1 MGDALRRRDWSNSPL
16 GDIWPTALYLPVS
29 IALSSNQPMFIAWGG
44 DCLGIYNDA
53 CIPLIGGPARAEA
66 LPGRPVAEAFPE
78 IWGNL
83 SVCLGTVMQ
92 TGEPVQCKDQPITVQ
107 RADKTEHCI
116 YTFTLNPIRNEIGEV
131 EGVFAVLVDTTRD
144 TQLNPALESL
154 VESAPLAIVVFA
166 RDGRVRLWN
175 QGAERTFGWKAE
187 EVIGGLSP
195 TVPLEYLP
203 DFFDSLEEAAQG
215 TVYNRRASRQRKDG
229 TPIEISFS
237 TAALRNG
244 EGNLEGFVTMVAD
257 VTDQVHAEQGLKLLD
272 RANAALNA
280 SLDYEATLNALVVLA
295 VSSLADW
302 CVVNLL
308 EADGSINP
316 AALAHLDKTRE
327 PLLRQWIEE
336 APARLEDPDGTG
348 AVIRTGGAKLI
359 SRFME
364 VVDVHSPDI
373 RRMIEEIDCYSLM
386 MVPLKAN
393 DHIMGAVS
401 FARGRNAPPYTDY
414 DLSLAQ
420 DLANRAALA
429 IANAR
434 YFRQAETAVR
444 RTTQLQKVTSALSK
458 AVTPEEVAVVA
469 LEQGTQVLG
478 ATAGWFMVRAGQ
490 DTYQAIYGI
499 GHEPELMQKALYQ
512 PRPLTQGSPLTEA
525 IRLGQPQ
532 WIETLD
538 ERQRRFPVQSAEDTK
553 PGTWVTIPLVVKGE
567 SIGGI
572 GLTFPQF
579 GPVPE
584 EDRNFMMNVAE
595 QCAQA
600 LERARLYED
609 ERRARHRSDNILNS
623 ITDGFIALDHE
634 WRYTYVNPRAEQLL
648 RTPRERLLGSVIW
661 DIFPPQDDF
670 TRIVE
675 RNMRRAAAEDTTL
688 EFEGYST
695 RFGVWFAIRVFPAND
710 GVVAYFQD
718 ITERKRARQQEQFLA
733 DLSLA
738 LSGSLDLAAR
748 LENLTRAIAPEIAD
762 WCFVELVD
770 ETGNF
775 TQAAIH
781 HRDPARVEEA
791 RLWRQGYDGLS
802 RLKAL
807 REPLLIPTI
816 EAVQAGDEDRLQ
828 AWKRAGLQ
836 SILYLPLSAG
846 DTFLGLLM
854 LAVSAESGRR
864 YTADDLPFAA
874 EIARRASLA
883 IDNARLYQQAQAARA
898 AAEANAERVTR
909 LQAITANL
917 ASALTFEEVARVILE
932 QGVPALDADAGNIAL
947 LDETRQY
954 LGIISAVGY
963 PEEIVSPYRQFPATT
978 PSPLGDAVGSRKPV
992 WILSRDDW
1000 YARYDRQPGDPRHHM
1015 FAALP
1020 LLVNGQPIG
1029 GIGFSFETERAVSAE
1044 DRAFA
1049 TAVAEQCAQAIERAR
1064 LYEAE
1069 RRAREQAEFNANR
1082 VARLQTYTADL
1093 SNALTIEQV
1102 VAVTLRR
1109 LLPGVGAAGGNVM
1122 LLRDGMLEL
1131 VQTTGYTPT
1140 QIAGWT
1146 RFPITIPMALSD
1158 AVRSGQPQWVVSR
1171 DDWQARFHNPPLS
1184 QYQSWAAIPL
1194 KVEGRTV
1201 AALGLSFEHANS
1213 FPEADR
1219 LFIEAMAEQ
1228 CAQALERARLYEA
1241 ERRAQERQRFL
1252 AEASAELFRSLDY
1265 EVTLQKVSS
1274 LAVPRIADWCAIDI
1288 IQGDTFWMVGVDH
1301 PDPTMRELAYDM
1313 RRRWPPVVSEATFK
1327 PTLVPEITDEM
1338 LVQGI
1343 KDPEQLEIFRRLH
1356 LSSAISVPLA
1366 VNDKPIGLLSL
1377 YYDTGKHYTME
1388 DLDFAAELARRAAIA
1403 IENARLYEE
1412 IERQRQWLQV
1422 TVSSIGD
1429 AVIATDRAGNVI
1441 FMNPVAQE
1449 LTGWPET
1456 DAAGVPLETVF
1467 HIVNEET
1474 HAIVENPFTKV
1485 LRENAVVGLANH
1497 TLLITRA
1504 GREIPIDDSGAPIR
1518 DADSDI
1524 IGVIL
1529 VFRDVTERREAQL
1542 AELKQRTLAEALRDT
1557 ALALTSTLKR
1567 DDVLRHI
1574 LANIGRVVPH
1584 DFADILLI
1592 ENDGAAVIVGNH
1604 GYEQNGFSEMGS
1616 QMVGLR
1622 MEIARMPLLSQMS
1635 ETGQPVV
1642 VPDTRQLAGWQNPL
1656 DKGAV
1661 RGLVGAPVIIQ
1672 GKVAGFLLLSSR
1684 QPDFFTEESARNLAT
1699 FANQASIAIQNADL
1713 YVQAQHL
1720 AVLEDR
1726 QRLAR
1731 DLHDAVTQTLFSA
1744 NLIAEV
1750 IPRMWTRDPHKALER
1765 LQLLHQLTS
1774 GALAEMRT
1782 LLVEL
1787 RPSTLMNTA
1796 LKDLLTQLTDAV
1808 RGRKH
1813 INVRLKVEGQAEL
1826 PPDVHM
1832 IIYRI
1837 AQEALNNVMKH
1848 SAASE
1853 VEVSLLVSEARVELT
1868 VQDNGK
1874 GFATSESYSGIG
1886 LGSMRERAADI
1897 GATLDITSAP
1907 GEGTRVRA
1915 VWEAT

>member
-1 MGDALRRRDWSNSPL
+1 MTALSPAHLVGGGEMGDALRQRDWSDSPL
-16 GDIWPTALYLPVS
+16 GTVWPAALYLPVS
-29 IALSSNQPMFIAWGG
+29 IALSSKQPMFVAWGR
-44 DCLGIYNDA
+44 DCLGVYNDA
-53 CIPLIGGPARAEA
+53 CVPLIGPGRAA
-66 LPGRPVAEAFPE
+66 SLLGRPVAEAFPE

-83 SVCLGTVMQ
+83 SVCFGAVMED
-92 TGEPVQCKDQPITVQ
+92 GEPVQCKDQPVTVE
-107 RADKTEHCI
+107 RPDKTEHCI
-116 YTFTLNPIRNEIGEV
+116 YTFTLNPIRNEIGEIQ
-131 EGVFAVLVDTTRD
+131 GVFAVLVDTTRD
-144 TQLNPALESL
+144 TQLNPALAVL
-154 VESAPLAIVVFA
+154 VEAAPLAIVVFA
-166 RDGRVRLWN
+166 PDGRVRLWN

-195 TVPLEYLP
+195 TVPLAQLP
-203 DFFDSLEEAAQG
+203 QFFASLEEAATE
-215 TVYNRRASRQRKDG
+215 TVYNRRAARRRKDG
-229 TPIEISFS
+229 TLIEISFS
-237 TAALRNG
+237 TAALRDG
-244 EGNLEGFVTMVAD
+244 DGKLEGFVTMVSD

-272 RANAALNA
+272 TANTSLNA
-280 SLDYEATLNALVVLA
+280 SLDFEATLHALVVIA

-308 EADGSINP
+308 ERDGSIRA
-316 AALAHLDKTRE
+316 AALAHLDRTRE
-327 PLLRQWIEE
+327 PLLRQWIEK
-336 APARLEDPDGTG
+336 APAHLEDPDGTG

-359 SRFME
+359 PRFMD
-364 VVDVHSPDI
+364 VVDARSPDI
-373 RRMIEEIDCYSLM
+373 RQMIEEIDCYSMM

-393 DHIMGAVS
+393 DRILGAVS
-401 FARGRNAPPYTDY
+401 FARGGNSPPYTDY

-434 YFRQAETAVR
+434 FFQQAETAVR
-444 RTTQLQKVTSALSK
+444 RTAQLQKVTSALSK
-458 AVTPEEVAVVA
+458 AVTPEEVAAVA

-478 ATAGWFMVRAGQ
+478 ANAGWFMVRAGE
-490 DTYQAIYGI
+490 DTYQAIYAI
-499 GHEPELMQKALYQ
+499 GHEPELLEKTLYQ
-512 PRPLTQGSPLTEA
+512 PRILTRGSPLTEA
-525 IRLGQPQ
+525 IRLGEPQ
-532 WIETLD
+532 WIETLE
-538 ERQRRFPVQSAEDTK
+538 ERQRRFPKQAAADPK
-553 PGTWVTIPLVVKGE
+553 PGTWVTIPLIAKGE
-567 SIGGI
+567 RIGGI

-584 EDRNFMMNVAE
+584 DDRNFMMNVAE

-609 ERRARHRSDNILNS
+609 ERWARRRSENILNS

-670 TRIVE
+670 TRAVE
-675 RNMRRAAAEDTTL
+675 TNMRRAAAEDTTI

-695 RFGVWFAIRVFPAND
+695 RLNIWFAVRVFPARD

-733 DLSLA
+733 DFSLA
-738 LSGSLDLAAR
+738 LSGSLDLTAMLERLTGAA
-748 LENLTRAIAPEIAD
+748 APEIAD
-762 WCFVELVD
+762 WCFVELLD
-770 ETGNF
+770 ETGEF

-791 RLWRQGYDGLS
+791 RQWRRDYDGIA

-807 REPLLIPTI
+807 REPLLVPDI
-816 EAVQAGDEDRLQ
+816 EAVQTDGDENRVRMWRL
-828 AWKRAGLQ
+828 AGLQ
-836 SILYLPLSAG
+836 SIFYLPLAARG
-846 DTFLGLLM
+846 TFLGVLI

-864 YTADDLPFAA
+864 YTADDLSFAS
-874 EIARRASLA
+874 EIARRASIA
-883 IDNARLYQQAQAARA
+883 IDNARLYQEAQAARA

-909 LQAITANL
+909 LQAITSNL
-917 ASALTFEEVARVILE
+917 ANALTFEDVARVILD

-947 LDETRQY
+947 LDDTREY

-963 PEEIVSPYRQFPATT
+963 PDEIVAPYRQFSAAA
-978 PSPLGDAVGSRKPV
+978 PSPLGDAIRTRRPV
-992 WILSRDDW
+992 WILSRDEW
-1000 YARYDRQPGDPRHHM
+1000 YARYNRQPSDPRHHM
-1015 FAALP
+1015 VAAIP

-1029 GIGFSFETERAVSAE
+1029 GIGFSFETSRPISTE

-1049 TAVAEQCAQAIERAR
+1049 SAIAEQCAQAIERSR
-1064 LYEAE
+1064 LY
-1069 RRAREQAEFNANR
+1069 
-1082 VARLQTYTADL
+1082 D
-1093 SNALTIEQV
+1093 
-1102 VAVTLRR
+1102 
-1109 LLPGVGAAGGNVM
+1109 
-1122 LLRDGMLEL
+1122 
-1131 VQTTGYTPT
+1131 
-1140 QIAGWT
+1140 
-1146 RFPITIPMALSD
+1146 
-1158 AVRSGQPQWVVSR
+1158 
-1171 DDWQARFHNPPLS
+1171 
-1184 QYQSWAAIPL
+1184 
-1194 KVEGRTV
+1194 
-1201 AALGLSFEHANS
+1201 
-1213 FPEADR
+1213 
-1219 LFIEAMAEQ
+1219 
-1228 CAQALERARLYEA
+1228 A

-1252 AEASAELFRSLDY
+1252 SEASAELFSSLDY
-1265 EVTLQKVSS
+1265 EATLQKVTT

-1288 IQGDTFWMVGVDH
+1288 IQGETFWMVGVSH
-1301 PDPTMRELAYDM
+1301 LDPKLRELAYEL
-1313 RRRWPPVVSEATFK
+1313 RRRWPPLVSAASFQ

-1343 KDPEQLEIFRRLH
+1343 KDPEQLEIFRGLH
-1356 LSSAISVPLA
+1356 LSSSISVPLTA
-1366 VNDKPIGLLSL
+1366 NGKPIGLLSL
-1377 YYDTGKHYTME
+1377 FYDSGKHYTPE

-1422 TVSSIGD
+1422 TLSSIGD
-1429 AVIATDRAGNVI
+1429 AVIATDRVGKVI
-1441 FMNPVAQE
+1441 FTNTVAQE
-1449 LTGWPET
+1449 LTGWPEA
-1456 DAAGVPLETVF
+1456 DAVGVPLETVF

-1474 HAIVENPFTKV
+1474 HATVENPFTKV

-1497 TLLITRA
+1497 TLLITRD

-1518 DADSDI
+1518 DAEDDI

-1542 AELKQRTLAEALRDT
+1542 AELRQRTLAEALRET

-1592 ENDGAAVIVGNH
+1592 ENDSAVVVGNH
-1604 GYEQNGFSEMGS
+1604 GYEQIGLSGN
-1616 QMVGLR
+1616 QRVGLR
-1622 MEIARMPLLSQMS
+1622 LEVARSPVLRQIS
-1635 ETGQPVV
+1635 ETGQPLV
-1642 VPDTRQLAGWQNPL
+1642 VPDTSQFYDSQNL
-1656 DKGAV
+1656 LV
-1661 RGLVGAPVIIQ
+1661 LRGLVGAPVIIQ
-1672 GKVAGFLLLSSR
+1672 GKVVGFLLLSSR
-1684 QPDFFTEESARNLAT
+1684 TPNFFTEESARNLAT

-1750 IPRMWTRDPHKALER
+1750 IPRMWTRDPNKALER
-1765 LQLLHQLTS
+1765 LELLHQLTS

-1787 RPSTLMNTA
+1787 RPATLMNTA

-1848 SAASE
+1848 SAATE
-1853 VEVSLLVSEARVELT
+1853 AEVSLSLSEERVELI

-1874 GFATSESYSGIG
+1874 GFAPDGSYAGIG

-1897 GATLDITSAP
+1897 GAALDITSAV
-1907 GEGTRVRA
+1907 GSGTRIRA
-1915 VWEAT
+1915 IWKA